1 MQANRHFNWPSAVR
15 RHYCRLAGRKS
26 SDHWHSDGRVLV
38 SWWEVAHR
46 WKHLALRKLSETK
59 WLAVQSTKRD
69 PLIITASCVGGQNA
83 LSRIVNLI
91 EEAQALSAPVQR
103 FADRIVK
110 QFGPIILT
118 AATISFTYWFITSGN
133 FATASLVLLAVM
145 LILCPCALEIAIP
158 TAILASVGK
167 GAEYGVLLRSGE
179 YVEKAR
185 KLTTVVFD
193 KTGTLTKGEPSV
205 TDIKT
210 YNSFIELSVL
220 ECAASAEKG
229 SEHPLAEAIFMK
241 AESDKARINRA
252 DNFEVLTGR
261 GVQYSVGNRK
271 VLLGNRTLMQ

>member
-1 MQANRHFNWPSAVR
+1 MIP
-15 RHYCRLAGRKS
+15 
-26 SDHWHSDGRVLV
+26 
-38 SWWEVAHR
+38 ETT
-46 WKHLALRKLSETK
+46 LALTGTHHEQLRSHLF
-59 WLAVQSTKRD
+59 
-69 PLIITASCVGGQNA
+69 P
-83 LSRIVNLI
+83 
-91 EEAQALSAPVQR
+91 
-103 FADRIVK
+103 AD
-110 QFGPIILT
+110 GLET
-118 AATISFTYWFITSGN
+118 AAILVCTRTPGPRLRFLVRDVIFVPYSACSYRTREAITW
-133 FATASLVLLAVM
+133 
-145 LILCPCALEIAIP
+145 P
-158 TAILASVGK
+158 
-167 GAEYGVLLRSGE
+167 GE

-220 ECAASAEKG
+220 DCAASAEKG